1 MHALTEFPN
10 DLDKKL
16 LLAALTALKKGD
28 FSVRMPSDLTG
39 LDGKIADTQQGW
51 AILGERRFEGPP
63 RSCGCSRFRPSL

>member
-39 LDGKIADTQQGW
+39 LDGKIADTLNDIIENSELMAQEI
-51 AILGERRFEGPP
+51 A
-63 RSCGCSRFRPSL
+63 SVSR